1 MNVDDLK
8 EFEKE
13 NLDAMDRLFTEKQ
26 STDTE
31 NQDRYRYY
39 ADLYG
44 NEYRWTTHKQ
54 EDGKFHATYLKLKVS
69 RNWHTLNVKKTR
81 YFAKRSSAKAW
92 CGKLVRKAK
101 EHQKIVLDMRA
112 ERKQQRL
119 DAKPK
124 LTPTQKVIKIAES
137 KIQHYKNLQKKC
149 DKKLRSLHT
158 RNKTYQKRIN
168 YHKKRVEKF
177 SQDQRQ
183 TSEIRLNQ

>member
-1 MNVDDLK
+1 MDDLK

-13 NLDAMDRLFTEKQ
+13 NIDAMDRLFAEKE

-31 NQDRYRYY
+31 NQNRYRYY

-54 EDGKFHATYLKLKVS
+54 EDGKFHATYLKLKVT
-69 RNWHTLNVKKTR
+69 RNWHTLNVKKTK
-81 YFAKRSSAKAW
+81 YFVKRSSAKSW
-92 CGKLVRKAK
+92 CLKLVRKANK
-101 EHQKIVLDMRA
+101 HQKVVLDARA

-124 LTPTQKVIKIAES
+124 LTLEQKAIKIAES
-137 KIQHYKNLQKKC
+137 KIQHYKNLQKRGNR
-149 DKKLRSLHT
+149 KLRSLHT

-168 YHKKRVEKF
+168 YHKKNELKNSGFKTR
-177 SQDQRQ
+177 
-183 TSEIRLNQ
+183 I